1 MKKNILHIINSM
13 EPGGAENLLK
23 FQLPHFDHKR
33 YEIHLGYLIGNG
45 SLIQQDWLK
54 SYGIRMIDFSNDG
67 KFYYKSIFKIMY
79 INKNNIDI
87 VPP

>member
-1 MKKNILHIINSM
+1 MISHEKNILHIINSM

-23 FQLPHFDHKR
+23 FQLSHFDHKR

-54 SYGIRMIDFSNDG
+54 KVM
-67 KFYYKSIFKIMY
+67 
-79 INKNNIDI
+79 
-87 VPP
+87 V